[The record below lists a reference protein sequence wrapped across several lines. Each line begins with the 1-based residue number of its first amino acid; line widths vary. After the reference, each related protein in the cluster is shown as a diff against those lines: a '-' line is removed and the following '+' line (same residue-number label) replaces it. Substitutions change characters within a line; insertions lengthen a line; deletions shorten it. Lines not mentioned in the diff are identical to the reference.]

1 MIKNKISFLDLCHNR
16 KHKKMFRTLEKD
28 YIDSLRGFPLIPPVA
43 YEKMRIWRFLEFY
56 PDFEQKAKIR
66 LSSREISDCD
76 DYLIETAKKFSEN
89 RRDEIRQFFWNIDFE
104 NIFSMSSSEI
114 TAISLM
120 EPNPQILRLLYS
132 HKVSVKK
139 TSQGYA
145 SMAIFLMNRFT
156 QHYQNYQSRTKT
168 SIISMITRRLISKIV
183 FTKSN
188 LIGQQHL
195 SKQPPRV
202 FHGEIEPHYINF
214 SPFLRAMGE
223 NRIDI
228 MMLDDL
234 RWFSRIIQQQN
245 FPVSLSGSEPEH
257 DGTSVSHPLLAQ
269 LIKYIKSILF
279 SKSNDICFKICM
291 FYVIVYTKRL
301 LLNKDRSSEP
311 IFLRFVCKDSQEI
324 YDMFSFLYLEKKDSF
339 ALESLKETN
348 PKRYRNI
355 EIYAKRFFF
364 IVEQLE
370 NIYNGSFDLPISQLI
385 CEKKGATPF
394 QQIVLYILNN

>member
-1 MIKNKISFLDLCHNR
+1 MSR
-16 KHKKMFRTLEKD
+16 KLEEA
-28 YIDSLRGFPLIPPVA
+28 YIESLRDFPTIPPAVNQ
-43 YEKMRIWRFLEFY
+43 KMRNSKFLHHY
-56 PDFEQKAKIR
+56 PDFEHKTKIR
-66 LSSREISDCD
+66 LSRHEKQSLTIDDCD
-76 DYLIETAKKFSEN
+76 DYLIDAAIKFSKD
-89 RRDEIRQFFWNIDFE
+89 RRDEIRQFFWNIDFG
-104 NIFSMSSSEI
+104 NIFCLTSSEI

-132 HKVSVKK
+132 QKVSVKK

-168 SIISMITRRLISKIV
+168 SIISMITRRLKSKIV

-202 FHGEIEPHYINF
+202 FHGKIEPHYINF
-214 SPFLRAMGE
+214 IPFLQAMGE
-223 NRIDI
+223 NRINVL
-228 MMLDDL
+228 MLDDL
-234 RWFSRIIQQQN
+234 RWFSQIIQQQN
-245 FPVSLSGSEPEH
+245 LPVSLSGSEPEQIC
-257 DGTSVSHPLLAQ
+257 GIPPVLAQ

-279 SKSNDICFKICM
+279 LKSSEVCFKICM

-311 IFLRFVCKDSQEI
+311 IFLEFMFNDSPEI
-324 YDMFSFLYLEKKDSF
+324 HAMFSLLYIDETKKYPS
-339 ALESLKETN
+339 LESLKQTN

-355 EIYAKRFFF
+355 EIYAKRFSF
-364 IVEQLE
+364 IVEQFE
-370 NIYNGSFDLPISQLI
+370 NIYNGSLDLPISELFGQQ
-385 CEKKGATPF
+385 KGETPF

>member
-1 MIKNKISFLDLCHNR
+1 MYRIL
-16 KHKKMFRTLEKD
+16 TLEKD
-28 YIDSLRGFPLIPPVA
+28 YIDGLKSLPLIPPVA
-43 YEKMRIWRFLEFY
+43 YEKMRFLRFLEFY
-56 PDFEQKAKIR
+56 PDFEQKTKIR
-66 LSSREISDCD
+66 CLSSREKQCYSIGDCD
-76 DYLIETAKKFSEN
+76 DYLIETAKKFSED

-120 EPNPQILRLLYS
+120 QPNPQILRLLYS
-132 HKVSVKK
+132 QKVSVKK

-156 QHYQNYQSRTKT
+156 QHFQNYQSKTKT
-168 SIISMITRRLISKIV
+168 SIISMITKRLISKIV

-202 FHGEIEPHYINF
+202 FHGEIEPHYIIF
-214 SPFLRAMGE
+214 TPFLCAMSE
-223 NRIDI
+223 NRVNV

-245 FPVSLSGSEPEH
+245 FPVSLSGSEPEQ
-257 DGTSVSHPLLAQ
+257 DGHHPVLAQ

-301 LLNKDRSSEP
+301 LLNRERLSEP
-311 IFLRFVCKDSQEI
+311 IFLEFMFKDSLEI
-324 YDMFSFLYLEKKDSF
+324 HAMFSFLYIDETQKYSS
-339 ALESLKETN
+339 LESLKETN

-370 NIYNGSFDLPISQLI
+370 NIHNGSFDFHISQLI
-385 CEKKGATPF
+385 CEPKRSTLF
-394 QQIVLYILNN
+394 QQIVSYILMN

>member
-1 MIKNKISFLDLCHNR
+1 MYRIL
-16 KHKKMFRTLEKD
+16 TLEKD
-28 YIDSLRGFPLIPPVA
+28 YIDGLKSLPLIPPVA
-43 YEKMRIWRFLEFY
+43 YEKMRFLRFLEFY
-56 PDFEQKAKIR
+56 PDFEQKTKIR
-66 LSSREISDCD
+66 FLSSREKQCYSISDCD

-114 TAISLM
+114 TVISLM

-132 HKVSVKK
+132 QKVSVKK

-195 SKQPPRV
+195 SKQPHRV

-234 RWFSRIIQQQN
+234 KWFSRIIQQQN
-245 FPVSLSGSEPEH
+245 FPVSLSGSEPEQ
-257 DGTSVSHPLLAQ
+257 DGLHPVLAQ

-279 SKSNDICFKICM
+279 SKSNDICFKLCM

-301 LLNKDRSSEP
+301 LLNKDRSTEP
-311 IFLRFVCKDSQEI
+311 MFLEFMFKDSPEI
-324 YDMFSFLYLEKKDSF
+324 HTMFSFLYIDETQKYSS
-339 ALESLKETN
+339 LESLKETN
-348 PKRYRNI
+348 PRRYRNL
-355 EIYAKRFFF
+355 EIYAKRFSF

-370 NIYNGSFDLPISQLI
+370 NIHNGSFDFHISQLI
-385 CEKKGATPF
+385 CEPKGSTLF
-394 QQIVLYILNN
+394 QQIVSYILDI